1 MLKSFTVS
9 EILPVI
15 KGILTQGS
23 ETEIRGISTDTRTIS
38 KGDLYIPL
46 KGERF
51 NGHEFIHQAKA
62 AGAVAALIDEDI
74 NTDGLNSFPLIR
86 VFDCLLALG
95 QIAQYQRRQFTGQVV
110 AVTGSAGKTSVK
122 QLMANVLGQQFST
135 WMTQGNLN
143 NHIGAPLTLLAI
155 QPEHEAAM
163 IELGA
168 SGLKEIAYTA
178 QFVEPDISIL
188 TNASE
193 AHLEGFGSLS
203 GIVQTKGEIIDYVR
217 PGGRTILNRDDEFYD
232 VWQQRAE
239 RQGIAVTSFGLSV
252 NADIRAVNIETSL
265 QGCHFTLVVNGDSS
279 YSVDLPLLGEHNVR
293 NALAVVAAALAVPMP
308 IEKVI
313 YGLETAEAYKGRLR
327 WCDGAQNQR
336 ILDDS
341 YNASPASVYAAI
353 DVLANAENSWLVL
366 GDMAELGDDAES
378 IHYKIGQYAQQ
389 QGIKRLVAT
398 GKYNKNTVAAFGDKG
413 IWYEKR
419 DELVHYLKQQ
429 TSATDVLLVKGSR
442 SAGMDKVVTA
452 LQIGEE
458 EN

>member
-1 MLKSFTVS
+1 MLKSFLIS
-9 EILPVI
+9 EILPTI
-15 KGILTQGS
+15 KGVLAQGS
-23 ETEIRGISTDTRTIS
+23 DIEISGISTDTRTIS
-38 KGDLYIPL
+38 NGDLYIPL

-51 NGHEFIHQAKA
+51 NGHNFIQQAKA

-74 NTDGLNSFPLIR
+74 SVDDLNGFPLIR

-95 QIAQYQRRQFTGQVV
+95 QIAQFQRRQFEGPVV

-122 QLMANVLGQQFST
+122 QLMANVLSQQFNT

-178 QFVEPDISIL
+178 QFVEPQVSIL

-193 AHLEGFGSLS
+193 AHLEGFGSLD
-203 GIVQTKGEIIDYVR
+203 GIVETKGEIIDYVR
-217 PGGRTILNRDDEFYD
+217 PGGCTILNRDDEFYD

-239 RQGIAVTSFGLSV
+239 RQGIAVTSFGLSPD
-252 NADIRAVNIETSL
+252 ADVRAEDIETNL
-265 QGCHFTLVVNGDSS
+265 QGCHFNLLVNDESHSVN
-279 YSVDLPLLGEHNVR
+279 LPLLGEHNVR
-293 NALAVVAAALAVPMP
+293 NALAVVAAALAVPMSL
-308 IEKVI
+308 EKI
-313 YGLETAEAYKGRLR
+313 IKGLETAEAFKGRLR
-327 WCDGAQNQR
+327 WCDGTQGQR

-353 DVLANAENSWLVL
+353 DVLADADNSWLVL
-366 GDMAELGDDAES
+366 GDMAELGDDAEN

-413 IWYEKR
+413 IWFENR

-429 TSATDVLLVKGSR
+429 TSAVDVLLIKGSR